1 MSKTTTE
8 INDYYECYRC
18 EITSETIGRMCP
30 CPRNLNCDAVH
41 KGQVT
46 ITKTITIFGEEPKT
60 RTIHGSDDIEQM
72 RASMNL

>member
-1 MSKTTTE
+1 MSKITKE
-8 INDYYECYRC
+8 ISDYYECYRC

-30 CPRNLNCDAVH
+30 CPRDFNCESVH
-41 KGQVT
+41 KGQVI